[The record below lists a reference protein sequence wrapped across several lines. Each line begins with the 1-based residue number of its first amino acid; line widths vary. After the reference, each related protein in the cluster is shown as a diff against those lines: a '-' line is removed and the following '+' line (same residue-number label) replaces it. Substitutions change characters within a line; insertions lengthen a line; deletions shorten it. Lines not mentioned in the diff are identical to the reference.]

1 MSARTKLLTAVAAVV
16 ALAIAA
22 LLFSPLSVLVND
34 PADGDPVRGVS
45 TVAVEDGEF
54 ATPVIEVPAGTT
66 VTWEFRD
73 TDDGEP
79 VAHNVKGD
87 GFLSPDVQRGRY
99 RRTFERPGSYR
110 YRCDLHFR
118 MRGRV
123 DVVAPARADAE
134 R

>member
-1 MSARTKLLTAVAAVV
+1 VTTRAKLLIAGGAVV

-22 LLFSPLSVLVND
+22 LLLSPLRVLIDD

-45 TVAVEDGEF
+45 TVAVDDGEF
-54 ATPVIEVPAGTT
+54 APPVIEVPAGTT

-73 TDDGEP
+73 ADDGEP

-99 RRTFERPGSYR
+99 RRTFDRPGRYR
-110 YRCDLHFR
+110 YRCDLHFG

-123 DVVAPARADAE
+123 DVVQARAE

>member
-1 MSARTKLLTAVAAVV
+1 MTTRAKLLIAGGAVV

-22 LLFSPLSVLVND
+22 LLLSPLRVLIDD

-45 TVAVEDGEF
+45 TVAVDDGEF
-54 ATPVIEVPAGTT
+54 APPVIEVPAGTT

-73 TDDGEP
+73 ADDGEP

-99 RRTFERPGSYR
+99 RRTFDRPGRYR
-110 YRCDLHFR
+110 YRCDLHFG

-123 DVVAPARADAE
+123 DVVQARAE

>member
-1 MSARTKLLTAVAAVV
+1 VTTRAKLLIAAAAVLAF
-16 ALAIAA
+16 ALAA
-22 LLFSPLSVLVND
+22 LLFSPLRVLIDD

-45 TVAVEDGEF
+45 TVAVDDGEF
-54 ATPVIEVPAGTT
+54 APPVIEVPAGTT

-99 RRTFERPGSYR
+99 KRTFERPGSYR

-123 DVVAPARADAE
+123 DVAAARAA